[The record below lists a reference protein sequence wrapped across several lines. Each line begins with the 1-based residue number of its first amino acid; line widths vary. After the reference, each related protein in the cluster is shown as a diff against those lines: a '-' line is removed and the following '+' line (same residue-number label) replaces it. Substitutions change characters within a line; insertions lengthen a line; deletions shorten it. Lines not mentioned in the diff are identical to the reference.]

1 MNRKNA
7 PAIRFPSCPQK
18 KMLVITIALPPFLCQ
33 WLKSRMGDPARFPNG
48 SYENALIA
56 RHLSKRPSQKAQS
69 SQSFLSI
76 KSFQSKESKKSN
88 EANEASLARIAAP
101 SVRGKPP
108 GSWNY
113 LPRRG
118 RDELRAAIVTL
129 FTLDL
134 WNSCV
139 SLLANRTVSLGE
151 GLDEWCRSRSI
162 TPENREAVRQRF
174 YRLRRAYAA
183 RGVILG
189 RRYRKG

>member
-1 MNRKNA
+1 MLI
-7 PAIRFPSCPQK
+7 IRLP
-18 KMLVITIALPPFLCQ
+18 LPPYLCQ
-33 WLKSRMGDPARFPNG
+33 WLASRMGTPARFPNG
-48 SYENALIA
+48 SFENAILA
-56 RHLSKRPSQKAQS
+56 RHLAKAPRPLP

-76 KSFQSKESKKSN
+76 NSIKSN
-88 EANEASLARIAAP
+88 KTNEEKASASLARIAVP
-101 SVRGKPP
+101 VVRGKPP
-108 GSWNY
+108 SLFRH

-118 RDELRAAIVTL
+118 REELRAAILTL

-139 SLLANRTVSLGE
+139 PLLASRDVSLTD

-174 YRLRRAYAA
+174 YRLRRAYAE

-189 RRYRKG
+189 RRYKKKKSE

>member
-1 MNRKNA
+1 
-7 PAIRFPSCPQK
+7 
-18 KMLVITIALPPFLCQ
+18 MLVITIALPPFLCQ

-48 SYENALIA
+48 SYENAIIA
-56 RHLSKRPSQKAQS
+56 RHLSKRPPPREPL
-69 SQSFLSI
+69 QSFPPI
-76 KSFQSKESKKSN
+76 KSFLSKESKES
-88 EANEASLARIAAP
+88 NEASLARIAAP

-108 GSWNY
+108 ESWNY

-139 SLLANRTVSLGE
+139 SLLANRTASLGE

-189 RRYRKG
+189 RRYRKGGAAR